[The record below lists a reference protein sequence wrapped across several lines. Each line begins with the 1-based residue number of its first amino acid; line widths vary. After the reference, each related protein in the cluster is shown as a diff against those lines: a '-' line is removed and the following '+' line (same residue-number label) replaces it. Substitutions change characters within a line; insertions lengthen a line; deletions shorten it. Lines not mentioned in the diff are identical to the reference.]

1 MLDWLNA
8 NVLWWHWIILGFIF
22 IGLETVTMTFL
33 MLGIGVAA
41 ILTGLAALLLH
52 LSFAAELLV
61 WSVLSLLFVVGWWRF
76 IRQRTV
82 TQSGQPHYRVDTK
95 GTVVE
100 AVTPQYIER
109 AKELISPEQVQR
121 ILLYMVTGMA
131 DLTDGIPATNAPPT
145 EGVPVPERK
154 PDTVSDLPIHE
165 QEHTP
170 SDAA

>member
-100 AVTPQYIER
+100 AVTPPQRGRVLFDIPVLGNREWPAFADEALEEG
-109 AKELISPEQVQR
+109 AKVEIVDVSGQLIKVKR
-121 ILLYMVTGMA
+121 IKEA
-131 DLTDGIPATNAPPT
+131 
-145 EGVPVPERK
+145 
-154 PDTVSDLPIHE
+154 
-165 QEHTP
+165 
-170 SDAA
+170 

>member
-52 LSFAAELLV
+52 LSFASELLV

-100 AVTPQYIER
+100 AITPPQRGRVLFDIPVLGNREWPAFADEALEAG
-109 AKELISPEQVQR
+109 AKVEIVDVSGQLIKVKR
-121 ILLYMVTGMA
+121 IKEA
-131 DLTDGIPATNAPPT
+131 
-145 EGVPVPERK
+145 
-154 PDTVSDLPIHE
+154 
-165 QEHTP
+165 
-170 SDAA
+170 

>member
-1 MLDWLNA
+1 M
-8 NVLWWHWIILGFIF
+8 
-22 IGLETVTMTFL
+22 
-33 MLGIGVAA
+33 
-41 ILTGLAALLLH
+41 
-52 LSFAAELLV
+52 
-61 WSVLSLLFVVGWWRF
+61 
-76 IRQRTV
+76 
-82 TQSGQPHYRVDTK
+82 
-95 GTVVE
+95 
-100 AVTPQYIER
+100 
-109 AKELISPEQVQR
+109 QR